1 MTDQRPS
8 PAPLPPA
15 AMGRLAGSARGE
27 GPRLFTSDLSVNEF
41 ALVKE
46 CGFTPVGLVMG
57 TSMYHVGIQV
67 QRWNQ
72 SLELGVLTQAMY
84 NARELAMARM
94 EAEADAL
101 GADGIVGVRLDMLS
115 HAGAGDMMEFLAV
128 GTAVTSATGGSWR
141 TPTGRPFTSELS
153 GQDFWTLVRTGHM
166 PVALVL
172 GCCVYHVAH
181 QSMRQALS
189 NFGQNVELPQ
199 YTQALYDA
207 RELAMTRMQAEADQV
222 HADGV
227 VGARVVSSSHVWGEH
242 AVEFLAVG
250 TAVRAFPLEVPL
262 ASPTMVLPV
271 TP

>member
-1 MTDQRPS
+1 MTDQPT

-15 AMGRLAGSARGE
+15 AMTRLASTSRPDGTA
-27 GPRLFTSDLSVNEF
+27 LFTSDLSVNEF

-57 TSMYHVGIQV
+57 TSMYHVGIQI

-72 SLELGVLTQAMY
+72 SQELSVLTQAMY
-84 NARELAMARM
+84 SARELAMARM

-101 GADGIVGVRLDMLS
+101 GADGIVGVRLEMLS
-115 HAGAGDMMEFLAV
+115 HAGAGDVMEFLAV
-128 GTAVTSATGGSWR
+128 GTAVKSATGGGWR
-141 TPTGRPFTSELS
+141 TPKGRPFTSELS

-166 PVALVL
+166 PVAMVL

-189 NFGQNVELPQ
+189 NVGQNVELPQ

-207 RELAMTRMQAEADQV
+207 RELAMTRMQAEATDV
-222 HADGV
+222 RADGV

-242 AVEFLAVG
+242 AVEFLAIG
-250 TAVRAFPLEVPL
+250 TAVRAFPLETPL
-262 ASPTMVLPV
+262 PSPTMVLPV
-271 TP
+271 VP